1 MRARTWMTSGSSEI
15 TEKVA
20 DNLLECLGNTIAEG
34 RSRGAERSIDFAR
47 RLASSPPMTIL
58 DDYLAKTN
66 KSAALA
72 SQAAQ
77 VFVDGITTDTR
88 SFEPYGIAIARG
100 AGTRKWD
107 VDGNEYRDFF
117 GGHGSLILGHCHP
130 KVTGAIQQAAARGVQ
145 FAANTP
151 EEVAW
156 AEAIRTHIPSAE
168 RVRFTGS
175 GTEAT
180 LLAIRIARAFTGRA
194 KILRVRSHYHGW
206 HDFAVSGYASHHDGS
221 PAPGI
226 LAEIARNTILVSPND
241 EVEVKAAIQAHS
253 SELAA
258 VILEPLGSHF
268 GMIPTRNNYVVAAS
282 QAAQA
287 NNVPVI
293 LDEIITGF
301 RLGLSGFQGLFDLKP
316 DLTCLAKVAAG
327 GLPGG
332 IVCGSEDLMSVLS
345 RAQAQNKVLHQGTFT
360 GNPVTASAAV
370 ATIGEIATT
379 AACATATANGAKTR
393 ARLDEAFRR
402 VNVPWRAY
410 GQYSSFHIL
419 PDAPDGIDPSTL
431 PVSIHSGRPVKL
443 LQSLRM
449 AMILEGVDIASR
461 GSGFLSAIH
470 SEADIETLGKATER
484 ALLRMKAEGM
494 I

>member
-1 MRARTWMTSGSSEI
+1 MRGNGSSENAG
-15 TEKVA
+15 KVA
-20 DNLLECLGNTIAEG
+20 DNLLECLGKTIAEG
-34 RSRGAERSIDFAR
+34 RSPGAERSIDFAG
-47 RLASSPPMTIL
+47 RLASSPLMSIL
-58 DDYLAKTN
+58 DDYLAKTTR
-66 KSAALA
+66 SAALA
-72 SQAAQ
+72 GQAAQ

-88 SFEPYGIAIARG
+88 SFEPYGIAITRG

-117 GGHGSLILGHCHP
+117 GGHGSLMLGHCHP
-130 KVTGAIQQAAARGVQ
+130 KVTSAIQQAAARGVQ

-151 EEVAW
+151 AEVAW
-156 AEAIRTHIPSAE
+156 AEAIKTHVPSAE

-226 LAEIARNTILVSPND
+226 LAEIARNTVLVAPND
-241 EVEVKAAIQAHS
+241 ENEIRAAIQAHAN
-253 SELAA
+253 ELAT
-258 VILEPLGSHF
+258 VIIEPLGSHF
-268 GMIPTRNNYVVAAS
+268 GMVPTHNSFLIAAC
-282 QAAQA
+282 QAAKA
-287 NNVPVI
+287 HNVPVI

-332 IVCGSEDLMSVLS
+332 VVCGSQEMMSVLS
-345 RAQAQNKVLHQGTFT
+345 RAPAQNKVLHQGTFT
-360 GNPVTASAAV
+360 GNPVTASAAI

-379 AACATATANGAKTR
+379 DACATATTNGMKAR

-402 VNVPWRAY
+402 VNVPWRVY

-419 PDAPDGIDPSTL
+419 PDAPDGADLSTL
-431 PVSIHSGRPVKL
+431 PMSLYAGRPAKL

-470 SEADIETLGKATER
+470 DEADIEELGLAMER
-484 ALLRMKAEGM
+484 ALLRLKAEN
-494 I
+494 IV

>member
-1 MRARTWMTSGSSEI
+1 
-15 TEKVA
+15 
-20 DNLLECLGNTIAEG
+20 
-34 RSRGAERSIDFAR
+34 
-47 RLASSPPMTIL
+47 MTIL
-58 DDYLAKTN
+58 DDYLAKTPR
-66 KSAALA
+66 SAALA
-72 SQAAQ
+72 SRAAQ

-88 SFEPYGIAIARG
+88 SFDPYGVAIARG

-117 GGHGSLILGHCHP
+117 GGHGSLMLGHNHP
-130 KVTGAIQQAAARGVQ
+130 KVTSAIQQAAARGVQ

-151 EEVAW
+151 EEVTW
-156 AEAIRTHIPSAE
+156 AEVIRTHLPSAQ
-168 RVRFTGS
+168 RIRFTGS

-206 HDFAVSGYASHHDGS
+206 HDFAVSGYASQHDGS

-226 LAEIARNTILVSPND
+226 LAEIARNTVLVSPND
-241 EVEVKAAIQAHS
+241 ESEIRAAIQAHAN
-253 SELAA
+253 ELAA

-268 GMIPTRNNYVVAAS
+268 GMVPTHNEFVIAAS
-282 QAAQA
+282 QAAKA

-301 RLGLSGFQGLFDLKP
+301 RLGLSGFQGQFSLKP

-332 IVCGSEDLMSVLS
+332 VVCGSEELMSVLS
-345 RAQAQNKVLHQGTFT
+345 RTQAQNKVLHQGTFT
-360 GNPVTASAAV
+360 GNPVTASAAI
-370 ATIGEIATT
+370 ATIDEIAATN
-379 AACATATANGAKTR
+379 ACATATANGQKAR
-393 ARLDEAFRR
+393 ARLDEAFNR

-410 GQYSSFHIL
+410 GHYSSFHIL
-419 PDAPDGIDPSTL
+419 PDAPDGSDLFTL
-431 PVSIHSGRPVKL
+431 PVSLYAGRSVKL

-470 SEADIETLGKATER
+470 SEADIEELGLAMER
-484 ALLRMKAEGM
+484 ALYRLKAED
-494 I
+494 IV

>member
-1 MRARTWMTSGSSEI
+1 MT
-15 TEKVA
+15 
-20 DNLLECLGNTIAEG
+20 L
-34 RSRGAERSIDFAR
+34 
-47 RLASSPPMTIL
+47 L
-58 DDYLAKTN
+58 DDYLAKTTR
-66 KSAALA
+66 SAALA
-72 SQAAQ
+72 TQAAQ

-88 SFEPYGIAIARG
+88 SFEPYGIAITRG

-117 GGHGSLILGHCHP
+117 GGHGSLMLGHCHP
-130 KVTGAIQQAAARGVQ
+130 KVTSAIQKAAARGVQ

-151 EEVAW
+151 EEVTW
-156 AEAIRTHIPSAE
+156 AAAIKSHVPSAE

-226 LAEIARNTILVSPND
+226 LAEITRNTILVAPND
-241 EVEVKAAIQAHS
+241 ESEIRAAIQAHAN
-253 SELAA
+253 ELAA

-268 GMIPTRNNYVVAAS
+268 GMVPTHNDFVIAAA

-287 NNVPVI
+287 HNVPLI

-301 RLGLSGFQGLFDLKP
+301 RLGLAGFQGLSDLKP

-332 IVCGSEDLMSVLS
+332 VVCGSEQMMSVLS
-345 RAQAQNKVLHQGTFT
+345 RTQAQNKVLHQGTFT

-379 AACATATANGAKTR
+379 NACAIATANGAKAR
-393 ARLDEAFRR
+393 ARLDEACRR
-402 VNVPWRAY
+402 VNVPWRVY

-419 PDAPDGIDPSTL
+419 PDAPDGADLSTL
-431 PVSIHSGRPVKL
+431 PMSLYAGRPVKL

-449 AMILEGVDIASR
+449 AMILESVDIASR

-470 SEADIETLGKATER
+470 DEVDIEELGLAMER
-484 ALLRMKAEGM
+484 ALLRLKAEN
-494 I
+494 IV